1 MAWNQFFFG
10 FKLRFKIFVWE
21 LVQSL
26 EGTSYCWDLG
36 VCQLFDWLLCFLHLF
51 QDAFGLP
58 WNAQLQTMQMLGQFD
73 TSGLDHKSILKT
85 SGIITYLFTCTSLS
99 QQACY
104 TYSPCPFWKKQKNL
118 LFFLQIY
125 PWNDVPSSLFVHAEK
140 SWKKSSNLKKK
151 IIQKK
156 DETNSNFAFW
166 WTVWFW
172 NICCICILVSK
183 LIKMKLKIWFRKFLF
198 RKT

>member
-1 MAWNQFFFG
+1 MLFKSMEMAWNQFFFG

-99 QQACY
+99 QQARY

-118 LFFLQIY
+118 FIFFSKFIHEMMYLA
-125 PWNDVPSSLFVHAEK
+125 PFLSMLKKAEK
-140 SWKKSSNLKKK
+140 IFKFKKK
-151 IIQKK
+151 NHPKK
-156 DETNSNFAFW
+156 R
-166 WTVWFW
+166 W
-172 NICCICILVSK
+172 N
-183 LIKMKLKIWFRKFLF
+183 
-198 RKT
+198 

>member
-1 MAWNQFFFG
+1 MLFKSMEMAWNQFFFG

-118 LFFLQIY
+118 FIFS
-125 PWNDVPSSLFVHAEK
+125 P
-140 SWKKSSNLKKK
+140 NL
-151 IIQKK
+151 
-156 DETNSNFAFW
+156 S
-166 WTVWFW
+166 
-172 NICCICILVSK
+172 
-183 LIKMKLKIWFRKFLF
+183 MKWC
-198 RKT
+198 T